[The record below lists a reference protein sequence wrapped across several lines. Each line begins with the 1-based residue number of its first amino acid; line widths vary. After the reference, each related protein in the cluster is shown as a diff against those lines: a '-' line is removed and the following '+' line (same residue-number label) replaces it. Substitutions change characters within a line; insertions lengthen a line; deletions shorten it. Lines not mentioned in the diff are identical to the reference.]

1 MADEYS
7 TPLDMLMPPA
17 EPDKCQ
23 PYPSITPQQTNGAC
37 RGQEV
42 MDRTYEVPSPSV
54 YNFATDARPNAPGQ
68 NSADKPATLEEK
80 THQESFG
87 MPDVL
92 MNLKNI
98 SLKEYLLMIVVIY
111 CALRPETVNI
121 IQNNMPA
128 GLVSDN
134 SSLSLSISV
143 IFTLIFYVARE
154 YFVYM

>member
-68 NSADKPATLEEK
+68 NSTVKEPTTEENMK
-80 THQESFG
+80 RENFK
-87 MPDVL
+87 MPDIFD
-92 MNLKNI
+92 NLQNI
-98 SLKEYLLMIVVIY
+98 SLKEYLLMIFVIY
-111 CALRPETVNI
+111 VALRPDTNRLISANI
-121 IQNNMPA
+121 P
-128 GLVSDN
+128 
-134 SSLSLSISV
+134 SSWSNDESTLMGVISIV
-143 IFTLIFYVARE
+143 FTLIFYVARE